1 MNTNENSV
9 VALFPNQEAADQ
21 AIEHLMKWD
30 KASKDVKLGA
40 IGKVTLEGG
49 AIKADVVHGGIF
61 NRSLHLDEATVA
73 ACTPFLDDEKV
84 IVVVRSDD
92 YEVSLVRSNL
102 QMTGGALPQFINP
115 YTDQELAEEAEAGK
129 DAVNIHNFDHGIDS
143 ALDIAAANKTGF
155 N

>member
-21 AIEHLMKWD
+21 AIEHLKKWD

-49 AIKADVVHGGIF
+49 QVKADVVHGGLF
-61 NRSLHLDEATVA
+61 NRSLHLDDETVTG
-73 ACTPFLDDEKV
+73 CIPYLDDEKV

-92 YEVSLVRSNL
+92 YEVALVRSN
-102 QMTGGALPQFINP
+102 MEMVGGALPQFIDP
-115 YTDQELAEEAEAGK
+115 FSAKEKRDEQEALQN
-129 DAVNIHNFDHGIDS
+129 AVNIKTFDKGIDQ
-143 ALDIAAANKTGF
+143 ALDVTAINKTGF

>member
-21 AIEHLMKWD
+21 AIEHLIKWD

-40 IGKVTLEGG
+40 IGKVTLESGK
-49 AIKADVVHGGIF
+49 IKADVVHGAIF
-61 NRSLHLDEATVA
+61 NRALHLDDATVT

-102 QMTGGALPQFINP
+102 QMTGGALPQFIDP
-115 YTDQELAEEAEAGK
+115 YTDQERADEAEAVE
-129 DAVNIHNFDHGIDS
+129 DAINIRNFDRGIDS
-143 ALDIAAANKTGF
+143 IIDITAGNKTGF

>member
-9 VALFPNQEAADQ
+9 VALFPNQAAADQ

-40 IGKVTLEGG
+40 IGKVTLKDGEV
-49 AIKADVVHGGIF
+49 KADVVHGGIF
-61 NRSLHLDEATVA
+61 NRSLHLDDQTVV
-73 ACTPFLDDEKV
+73 ACTEYLDDEKV

-92 YEVSLVRSNL
+92 YEVSLVRSNF
-102 QMTGGALPQFINP
+102 QMAGGELPQFIDP
-115 YTDQELAEEAEAGK
+115 YTGDEKRAEQKAGE
-129 DAVNIHNFDHGIDS
+129 DAVQIKAFDKGTDPL
-143 ALDIAAANKTGF
+143 LDIAAANKTGF